1 MFKVMMV
8 CSGNTCR
15 SPMAEVLLQAETDKA
30 GMHVLVD
37 SCGLGAFAGSP
48 ATEYAAE
55 AVKRRGLSLTKHR
68 SKPFSPE
75 MAREFDLF
83 LTMTAG
89 HKAMLLSLCPK
100 LSGKVFT
107 LKEFAAK
114 GEAVEDPDI
123 HDPYGGN
130 STRYGEC
137 ADEIETGVK
146 KATNVLK
153 ALIS

>member
-1 MFKVMMV
+1 MYKVMMV

-15 SPMAEVLLQAETDKA
+15 SPMAQVMLQAEADKA
-30 GMHVLVD
+30 GMDVLAD
-37 SCGLGAFAGSP
+37 SCGLGAFAGER

-55 AVKRRGLSLTKHR
+55 AVEDRGLSLKEHR

-75 MAREFDLF
+75 MARASDLF

-89 HKAMLLSLCPK
+89 HKAMLLSFCPD

-107 LKEFAAK
+107 LKEFAAQ
-114 GEAVEDPDI
+114 GEKLEDADI
-123 HDPYGGN
+123 HDPYGGS

-137 ADEIETGVK
+137 ADEIETAVK